1 MGSSAQLSTGH
12 IPDQWHVSN
21 GIDPDGNVYDPMD
34 DVDEGDFVEDDVF
47 EDDDIIGAE
56 DAEEVREHDLTLLA
70 ARSYGRKTPQQR
82 EEASARLQVSC
93 STSAQCKY
101 FAGVNPIHTSHEPT
115 CDDSLIC

>member
-12 IPDQWHVSN
+12 IPDQWHVSS
-21 GIDPDGNVYDPMD
+21 GMDPDGNVYDPMD
-34 DVDEGDFVEDDVF
+34 DVDEGDFVEDDIF

-70 ARSYGRKTPQQR
+70 ARSYGRKTPRQR

-93 STSAQCKY
+93 STSAAQCKY
-101 FAGVNPIHTSHEPT
+101 FAGVNQSCDEPT
-115 CDDSLIC
+115 SDASLIC